1 MATSTIKKPF
11 DRQDM
16 QTVSHV
22 LVATGATIE
31 ANSYLAGSVQIEK
44 SGYYPVGIVGWSTSG
59 SGANQAYIS
68 IPRCRLS
75 SVTTGSAQIDYVMSN
90 LKSADLTGMGL
101 TAYVL
106 WIKV

>member
-11 DRQDM
+11 DHQNM
-16 QTVSHV
+16 QTVAHV
-22 LVATGATIE
+22 VIASGTTIG
-31 ANSYLAGSVQIEK
+31 ANSYLSGSVQIEK
-44 SGYYPVGIVGWSTSG
+44 SGYFPVGIVGWSTGG

-75 SVTTGSAQIDYVMSN
+75 SVTTGSASIDYVMSN
-90 LKSADLTGMGL
+90 LKNADLTGMGL

-106 WIKV
+106 WVKV